1 MKALLVLGLAAMG
14 EARLGTQRGYKEYS
28 SAMAAVPGSAASEA
42 PASEASEGDRRAVAS
57 AFVET
62 RRIGEGRP
70 TPPEHDSA
78 LGYHSTRKEAHPAKA
93 GTLPPPTRFAATSA
107 KLVPSPGSTNPY
119 SLGSVYGRGAQDG
132 MTPFQGSYS
141 GAYGPLP
148 GTFGTAGYGSFPG
161 TIDPRGFGGTWNH
174 SAPYGTFFGPMMGN
188 GIPKEG
194 FKYQV
199 PWSPLHPGAPYTGQ
213 PFSSFGAQGP
223 YWSPWGAA
231 ERPGASIPA

>member
-93 GTLPPPTRFAATSA
+93 GRCRRPPGSRPRAPSWCLVPGRPTLPPGAVAA
-107 KLVPSPGSTNPY
+107 V
-119 SLGSVYGRGAQDG
+119 RR
-132 MTPFQGSYS
+132 
-141 GAYGPLP
+141 
-148 GTFGTAGYGSFPG
+148 TA
-161 TIDPRGFGGTWNH
+161 
-174 SAPYGTFFGPMMGN
+174 
-188 GIPKEG
+188 
-194 FKYQV
+194 
-199 PWSPLHPGAPYTGQ
+199 
-213 PFSSFGAQGP
+213 
-223 YWSPWGAA
+223 
-231 ERPGASIPA
+231 

>member
-1 MKALLVLGLAAMG
+1 
-14 EARLGTQRGYKEYS
+14 
-28 SAMAAVPGSAASEA
+28 MAAVPGSAASEA

-119 SLGSVYGRGAQDG
+119 SLGSVYGRGAQGRHDAVPGLVLGRLWTPARDLWHGRIWQLRARLTRAGLAGRGTTRRRTEPFRADDG
-132 MTPFQGSYS
+132 QRDSQGRVQVS
-141 GAYGPLP
+141 GAMV
-148 GTFGTAGYGSFPG
+148 TA
-161 TIDPRGFGGTWNH
+161 PRGAVHG
-174 SAPYGTFFGPMMGN
+174 SAVFLVRSAGPVLVAYG
-188 GIPKEG
+188 
-194 FKYQV
+194 V
-199 PWSPLHPGAPYTGQ
+199 
-213 PFSSFGAQGP
+213 
-223 YWSPWGAA
+223 
-231 ERPGASIPA
+231 